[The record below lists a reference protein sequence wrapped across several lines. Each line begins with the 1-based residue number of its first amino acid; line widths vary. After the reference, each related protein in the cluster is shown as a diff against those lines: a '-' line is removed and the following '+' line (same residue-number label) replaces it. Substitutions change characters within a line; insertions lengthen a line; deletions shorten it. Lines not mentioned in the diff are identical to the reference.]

1 MIIAKELSEV
11 QNMTTAITIIR
22 NDAES
27 NYRFVTNELIT
38 DLILI
43 KYKKYNPS
51 IIIDLELSRRLMNI
65 YMNYAIAMMH

>member
-1 MIIAKELSEV
+1 MS
-11 QNMTTAITIIR
+11 TAITIIR

-43 KYKKYNPS
+43 KYKEYNPS
-51 IIIDLELSRRLMNI
+51 IIIDLELSRRLMNLYI
-65 YMNYAIAMMH
+65 DHAIAMMH